1 MRPWAVGGMSW
12 RSSGQRKRGREG
24 GREGGRSARTLLLD
38 VVALGKEELGL
49 AGGGGL
55 GPWRGEGGVE
65 GLAGVEVQ
73 AESGQVAP

>member
-1 MRPWAVGGMSW
+1 
-12 RSSGQRKRGREG
+12 
-24 GREGGRSARTLLLD
+24 LLLD